1 MHTSVMI
8 HYNQQHLYP
17 LLFNN
22 KQELEMWIQTE
33 AYQKTDSRTYSLLHN
48 TWVFYMFPHIL
59 VHNEANNLPIVSLY
73 QHSLDSITEVYFNVI
88 QSHLSIYSNI
98 NYISSF

>member
-22 KQELEMWIQTE
+22 KQELEMWIQTG

-48 TWVFYMFPHIL
+48 TWVFICFHTY
-59 VHNEANNLPIVSLY
+59 LY
-73 QHSLDSITEVYFNVI
+73 TMKLTIC
-88 QSHLSIYSNI
+88 LL
-98 NYISSF
+98 